1 LIIKKYVL
9 ITIYLA
15 IEVLISSLR
24 LYVDSQTDD
33 SIQSAKTKLDG
44 SEKVVM

>member
-24 LYVDSQTDD
+24 LYVDSHTDD
-33 SIQSAKTKLDG
+33 SIQNADPKLDG